1 MPDRATFPPPR
12 PNFDVPEG
20 LRRSARHLEAM
31 WPLSEGLSNKSP
43 RGNVL
48 ICAGP
53 LEQQLRDILVAF
65 MVHCPNARVPL
76 DAANAPLGALGARTA
91 ACHALAL
98 ITDDEHGDLTLIR
111 RIRNQLARKIETNFD
126 PTPAPVHATSLPAI
140 GTGAPSSA
148 QCPRHRKSPAL
159 SSDSSTRYDGGNR
172 SWRRLAEVGRSSET
186 SATKRSTP
194 SPPLCGGVNI
204 TSFWD
209 RGLPLT
215 P

>member
-159 SSDSSTRYDGGNR
+159 SSDSSTSPSYSSSGLR
-172 SWRRLAEVGRSSET
+172 SIRS
-186 SATKRSTP
+186 A
-194 SPPLCGGVNI
+194 
-204 TSFWD
+204 
-209 RGLPLT
+209 
-215 P
+215 